1 VDVLDDCSD
10 DHRKFSFVGLLEQL
24 KLTTKSKYRR
34 HYSPQ
39 LIVFAYLLHISSAA
53 AYKVLLVICLPSVS
67 TLVTRQVNSTNGNSN
82 GLDNTG
88 YLKLRVS
95 KLSEL
100 QRNVLLI
107 IDEIYVASGVYTK

>member
-1 VDVLDDCSD
+1 M
-10 DHRKFSFVGLLEQL
+10 
-24 KLTTKSKYRR
+24 TTKSKYRR
-34 HYSPQ
+34 R
-39 LIVFAYLLHISSAA
+39 
-53 AYKVLLVICLPSVS
+53 LPSVS
-67 TLVTRQVNSTNGNSN
+67 STLAKVTRQVNSTNGNSS

-107 IDEIYVASGVYTK
+107 IHEIYVASGVYTK